1 MKITI
6 VAPSGRID
14 EKYLEEGIEALRKEG
29 HSVKKMS
36 GVGGKGVGVFS
47 ATDSIRANDLETA
60 IKDEQTEVIW
70 CSRGGYGAV
79 RTLETMDLD
88 LLRRNKKMIVGFS
101 DITAIHAVT
110 VNAGGMGILGP
121 MMKHIA
127 RHGTQ
132 AEDVR
137 NTFALLRGETT
148 ERTCKR
154 GEGSRNGHA
163 RAKIVGGNLSILYSL
178 RGTPAEIETKG
189 NILFIE
195 DVSEYRYHIDR
206 MMQNLRFGGVLKDLA
221 GLVVGQMTDMKD
233 GMTKFGQ
240 DAYGIIAEAVREYD
254 YPVLMGFPSGHEDD
268 ENQPILLGGMCDL
281 TVTDEGGRLRMGK
294 DA

>member
-1 MKITI
+1 M
-6 VAPSGRID
+6 
-14 EKYLEEGIEALRKEG
+14 
-29 HSVKKMS
+29 
-36 GVGGKGVGVFS
+36 GV
-47 ATDSIRANDLETA
+47 
-60 IKDEQTEVIW
+60 
-70 CSRGGYGAV
+70 
-79 RTLETMDLD
+79 
-88 LLRRNKKMIVGFS
+88 
-101 DITAIHAVT
+101 
-110 VNAGGMGILGP
+110 LGP

-137 NTFALLRGETT
+137 NTFALLRGETI
-148 ERTCKR
+148 EKTCKR

-178 RGTPAEIETKG
+178 RGTPAETETKG